1 MELVMFGRKEAA
13 RVRQEIEAAKATIVP
28 IDALPREGARWRRLA
43 DGSWEQWSYVW
54 NQWEPQPGPPE
65 SLHPLSVDAPGE
77 WLQGTDGFWNPI

>member
-1 MELVMFGRKEAA
+1 MFGRKEAQ

-28 IDALPREGARWRRLA
+28 IDALPREGARWRRHA

-54 NQWEPQPGPPE
+54 SQWEPQPGAPE

-77 WLQGTDGFWNPI
+77 WIQGTDGFWNPI

>member
-1 MELVMFGRKEAA
+1 MFGRKEAR
-13 RVRQEIEAAKATIVP
+13 RVREELESLKTTIVP
-28 IDALPREGARWRRLA
+28 IDALPREGARWRRNA

-77 WLQGTDGFWNPI
+77 WIQGEDGFWNPVLSV